1 MRYRRDHTD
10 NSTYF
15 FTVVTFGRK
24 PVLWQQKNID
34 LLRAVFFEEMK
45 RRPFIIDAIVVMP
58 DHIHALWTLPAN
70 DNDYSTRWRN
80 IKSLFTRKIKQ
91 DDRPEASPARR
102 HKKEQAIWQRRF
114 WEHRIR
120 NEKDF
125 ENHVN
130 YIHYNPVKHGYVQ
143 NPKDWRY
150 SSVHRYI
157 KRGIIDANW
166 GSGKSTADSLK
177 NIGNE

>member
-1 MRYRRDHTD
+1 MRYRRDYTD

-24 PVLWQQKNID
+24 SILWLPKNIEI
-34 LLRAVFFEEMK
+34 LRTAFFEEMK
-45 RRPFIIDAIVVMP
+45 RRPFFIDAIVVMP
-58 DHIHALWTLPAN
+58 DHIHAVWTLPEN
-70 DNDYSTRWRN
+70 DGDYSTRWRN
-80 IKSLFTRKIKQ
+80 IKSLFTRRIEA
-91 DDRPEASPARR
+91 DNRPEISQARWR
-102 HKKEQAIWQRRF
+102 KKEQAIWQRRF

-130 YIHYNPVKHGYVQ
+130 YIHYNPVKHGYVK
-143 NPKDWRY
+143 NPSDWQY
-150 SSVHRYI
+150 SSIHRYI
-157 KRGIIDANW
+157 KRGIIDAAW
-166 GSGKSTADSLK
+166 GCGKNTPDSLI